1 MFQSVLH
8 FPIWQGAGGRYGY
21 GRGAGV
27 LRSIA
32 AKHLPV
38 VDVAVDDNDFSP
50 LRDKVLAFDTL
61 LRHFAKAE
69 AALAHMPM
77 PRLVLGGDCV
87 SDYMSIAAALERFGS
102 RMALLW
108 IDAHPDINTPAS
120 SPSNNFHGMLVR
132 SLMGEGPD
140 AFTRLAPTKRL
151 RSSCSMSA
159 SVKPIWMKKNS
170 ASLSRTRIFS
180 SSALPTLKV
189 AALRRCWMNCAPVVS
204 LISMSILIR
213 MCWIT
218 DYPQA
223 VVAVPGG
230 LSAATSVRLL
240 QLLRADFPL
249 AGAALTEYSLE
260 QSAGAAETELGR
272 QSLEDGFGLLFPF
285 LLRDNR
291 TARCNQ
297 MLHGGM
303 N

>member
-32 AKHLPV
+32 ARHLPV

-50 LRDKVLAFDTL
+50 MRDKVLAFDTL

-140 AFTRLAPTKRL
+140 AFTRLAPTKLTPEQLFYVGIREADMDEEEFRIIKDRNIFVLSVAEAEGGRFAPLVDEL
-151 RSSCSMSA
+151 RA
-159 SVKPIWMKKNS
+159 RGFTHLYVHFDTDV
-170 ASLSRTRIFS
+170 LD
-180 SSALPTLKV
+180 L
-189 AALRRCWMNCAPVVS
+189 
-204 LISMSILIR
+204 
-213 MCWIT
+213 T

-230 LSAATSVRLL
+230 LRAATAVRLL
-240 QLLRADFPL
+240 QRLRSEFPF

-272 QSLEDGFGLLFPF
+272 QLLEDGFGI
-285 LLRDNR
+285 
-291 TARCNQ
+291 
-297 MLHGGM
+297 G
-303 N
+303 